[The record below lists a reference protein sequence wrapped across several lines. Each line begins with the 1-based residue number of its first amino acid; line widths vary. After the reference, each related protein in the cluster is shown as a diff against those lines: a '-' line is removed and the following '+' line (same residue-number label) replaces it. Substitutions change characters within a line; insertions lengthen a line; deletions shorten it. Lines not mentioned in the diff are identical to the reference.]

1 MTNNPYV
8 PGRQQ
13 GRWKPTVLFWIV
25 AAVLLLILIPFAIV
39 GGLGIVLFLL
49 GLVAL
54 LTGLYALLF
63 KRRSWVGL
71 PHRKSGGLVA
81 VAGFVVFA
89 LGSGIVGATAAP
101 RDDTDKATLVSPVQ
115 KSATATPT
123 PTPTPTATNP
133 ANSKCTTAAATQK
146 YNSQTYVCTMGSD
159 QRLLWMTESDS
170 KRVLAEKAAAEKAA
184 AEKAAAEK
192 AAAEQAAAEKA
203 AAEQAAAEKAA
214 ADKAAADAAAA
225 QQAAAQQA
233 AAQQAAQ
240 QAAKPAPAPAVP
252 APAAPA
258 PAAAYY
264 GSCADARNAGAAPL
278 YAGQAGYR
286 AALDRDKDGVACE

>member
-1 MTNNPYV
+1 VTNNPYA